1 MKLLVLG
8 CGTIIQEGDAG
19 NCSGYLLDR
28 KLLCDCGPGI
38 WRALHHYQIAITD
51 IPYILLSHFH
61 IDHTSDLAPILQ
73 ERYLISEKHE
83 EPLTIVGP
91 AGLKSWFENLTAL
104 IGKWPR
110 EMNIQ
115 LIEINDRAIELGGF
129 LLQSIKTIHT
139 ENSICYRIEKDNK
152 SFFYSGDTDYNDE
165 IQTMAGD
172 CHLALMEASNS
183 EGTKL
188 EGHLTPG
195 LAGKLAAQ
203 SRVKKLLLTHM
214 YPEVIQ
220 AEPVAEAARYFK
232 GEIIIAK
239 EGMELIF

>member
-8 CGTIIQEGDAG
+8 CGTIIQEGEAE

-28 KLLCDCGPGI
+28 IFLCDCGPGI
-38 WRALHHYQIAITD
+38 WKALHHYQIAITD

-61 IDHTSDLAPILQ
+61 IDHTSDLAPFLQ

-91 AGLKSWFENLTAL
+91 VGLKSWFENLTTFV
-104 IGKWPR
+104 GKWPMD
-110 EMNIQ
+110 MNIQ
-115 LIEINDRAIELGGF
+115 LIEINDRAIELGGY
-129 LLQSIKTIHT
+129 LLQSMETIHT
-139 ENSICYRIEKDNK
+139 ENSICYRIEKNDK
-152 SFFYSGDTDYNDE
+152 AFFYSGDTDYSEE
-165 IQTMAGD
+165 IQTIAGN

-183 EGTKL
+183 EGTKM

-195 LAGKLAAQ
+195 LAAKLAAQ
-203 SRVKKLLLTHM
+203 ARVKKLLLTHM
-214 YPEVIQ
+214 YPEVKQ

-232 GEIIIAK
+232 GEIMIAK
-239 EGMELIF
+239 EGMEIIF